1 MTDLPFEPAHGGRG
15 ADISPLHEEA
25 SDLKRWIAGIAVV
38 SAVMILQSVAAGLMG
53 PEPRG
58 LRFRLASA
66 ILGTPL
72 VMLAL
77 LWTFRRAAHRRLGA
91 TRTLVTGLTV
101 AAVVGALLGGAACL
115 LIKQLIGHELLSE
128 PRRYAACIGTGAV
141 YGLVMCAIWVLV
153 FVYPFTADRA
163 RLRALEADKLRL
175 EADKLKLEADKLQGA
190 AELARLRAQLE
201 PHFLLNTL
209 NAIAGLVS
217 QDPRKARR
225 LLACLGDLLRDAL
238 RDAGEMQ
245 TLGEEI
251 AWLRRY
257 AAILE
262 ARHAGALSFRWEIG
276 GEASAAL
283 LPRLLLQPLVENAVQ
298 HGALRRG
305 GGGQV
310 VVRAAIT
317 PTGDAAS
324 ARLVCTIDDNGPGI
338 GGSSPRSGAFG
349 LRSVRRRLELRCSGA
364 RLRLESSSG
373 GTRAIVELPCVREPE
388 PCAALLQEAG

>member
-1 MTDLPFEPAHGGRG
+1 MVYEPSHGGRG
-15 ADISPLHEEA
+15 ADISPLHEETSA
-25 SDLKRWIAGIAVV
+25 WKRWIAGIAVV
-38 SAVMILQSVAAGLMG
+38 SAVVILQSAAAGLMA
-53 PEPRG
+53 PDPRG
-58 LRFRLASA
+58 LRFRLAAA

-72 VMLAL
+72 VMLPL
-77 LWTFRRAAHRRLGA
+77 LWTFRRAACRRLGS
-91 TRTLVTGLTV
+91 TRTLVTGLAV
-101 AAVVGALLGGAACL
+101 AAVVGAILGATACL
-115 LIKQLIGHELLSE
+115 LIKRIIGHDLLSE
-128 PRRYAACIGTGAV
+128 PRRYAACTGTGAV
-141 YGLVMCAIWVLV
+141 YGLVMCALWVLV
-153 FVYPFTADRA
+153 FVYPFTADKA

-175 EADKLKLEADKLQGA
+175 EADKLQSA

-209 NAIAGLVS
+209 NAIAGLMS
-217 QDPRKARR
+217 QDPREARR
-225 LLACLGDLLRDAL
+225 LLGCLGDLLRDAL

-276 GEASAAL
+276 GEASAVL

-298 HGALRRG
+298 HGALRRS

-317 PTGDAAS
+317 PPSDAAA
-324 ARLVCTIDDNGPGI
+324 ARLVCTIADNGPGI
-338 GGSSPRSGAFG
+338 AGSPPRSGAFG
-349 LRSVRRRLELRCSGA
+349 LHAVRRRLELKCADA
-364 RLRLESSSG
+364 RLRLESSPG
-373 GTRAIVELPCVREPE
+373 GTRVIVELPCVRAPE
-388 PCAALLQEAG
+388 PGAALLQEAE